1 MSELVKNLQEI
12 AQSPFAL
19 GGLYPAFYEALGPKK
34 NSILLAYLVV
44 PLVFGEKS
52 RAFINGAKPAS
63 SLFTFAQKRDRIY
76 GLAKVTEY
84 YKPVANLALQ
94 YGVDR
99 KWLEIDAELSV
110 KATVVLKEIDPQRP
124 ADYKIC
130 KKLAILLA
138 PYDVA
143 LIYRTLGVRYL

>member
-12 AQSPFAL
+12 AQSPFVL

-34 NSILLAYLVV
+34 NSVLLAYLVV

-52 RAFINGAKPAS
+52 RAFINGSKS
-63 SLFTFAQKRDRIY
+63 TSTLFTFAQKRDRIY
-76 GLAKVTEY
+76 GLARVTEY
-84 YKPVANLALQ
+84 YKPAANLALQ
-94 YGVDR
+94 YGVNR
-99 KWLEIDAELSV
+99 KWLDIDQELSV
-110 KATVVLKEIDPQRP
+110 KATVAVKDIDPQRP
-124 ADYKIC
+124 TDYKIC
-130 KKLAILLA
+130 RKLAIVLA